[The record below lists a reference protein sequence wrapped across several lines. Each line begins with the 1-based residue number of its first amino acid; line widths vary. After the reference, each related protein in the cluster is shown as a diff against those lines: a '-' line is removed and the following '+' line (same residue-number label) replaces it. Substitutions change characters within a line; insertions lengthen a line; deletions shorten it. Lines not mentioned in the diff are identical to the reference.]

1 MSTLVIPNIVNNAP
15 GGGGTALSASVTA
28 AGSQEDL
35 ALFTTTVTPAGGT
48 APYTYATTLYG
59 PPGSAASAVDGTTST
74 PDVTPDVPGL
84 YVLSI
89 LVTDS
94 SPTPKTARVVRAQ
107 SVGNALGYARVW
119 SRDFTQAS
127 TAAIS
132 GASTTDGGVTYGVVN
147 DANATTFTWLNG
159 TGLRIIQSA
168 TGTLSGS
175 VRTVSGITVPVA
187 TLAPSYGEGKGLLVM
202 LRLGTGCA
210 VGASQRAIGLSYE
223 DPVAPIGDGG
233 TTERGCG
240 ITWRNSGGAR
250 QVAGVMAGLSS
261 GTGLTSAAYPIAT
274 TAPRVLA
281 LEVRG
286 YTCRI
291 WTSDDAAAYQD
302 TAHASWT
309 RSDFWGVDYD
319 ATPLAL
325 DPDTAQLFFYA
336 RADAGGAGAQF
347 DLEQLSVYVKP

>member
-1 MSTLVIPNIVNNAP
+1 MSTLVIPNIVNNSP
-15 GGGGTALSASVTA
+15 GGGTALSATVTA
-28 AGSQEDL
+28 ASSQETLD
-35 ALFTTTVTPAGGT
+35 LFTTTVTPAGGT

-59 PPGSAASAVDGTTST
+59 PPGSAASVVDGTTAT

-84 YVLSI
+84 YVLAI

-94 SPTPKTARVVRAQ
+94 STVPKTARVVRAQ

-119 SRDFTQAS
+119 SRDFTQAT

-132 GASTTDGGVTYGVVN
+132 GASTIENGVTYGVVN
-147 DANATTFTWLNG
+147 DTNATTFTWLNG

-168 TGTLSGS
+168 TGTLSGAA
-175 VRTVSGITVPVA
+175 RTVSGITVPVA
-187 TLAPSYGEGKGLLVM
+187 TLAPGYAEGKGLLVM
-202 LRLGTGCA
+202 MKLGTGCA
-210 VGASQRAIGLSYE
+210 IGASQRAIGLSYE
-223 DPVAPIGDGG
+223 DPVVPIGDGG

-240 ITWRNSGGAR
+240 ITWRNNAGTQ
-250 QVAGVMAGLSS
+250 QVAGVMVGNTS
-261 GTGLTSAAYPIAT
+261 GSGFVTTAYPITT

-291 WTSDDAAAYQD
+291 WSSDNAAAYQD

-309 RSDFWGVDYD
+309 RSDFWGIDYD

-325 DPDTAQLFFYA
+325 DPDTAQLFLYA
-336 RADAGGAGAQF
+336 RADAGGAGAQL
-347 DLEQLSVYVKP
+347 DLEQVSVYIKS